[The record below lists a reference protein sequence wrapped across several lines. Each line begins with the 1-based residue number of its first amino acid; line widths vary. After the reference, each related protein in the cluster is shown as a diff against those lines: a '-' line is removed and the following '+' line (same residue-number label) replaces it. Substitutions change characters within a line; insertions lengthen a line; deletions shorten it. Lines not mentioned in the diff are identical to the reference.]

1 VGRQFKALQMAD
13 KKKQDR
19 LTIDIGDLREDIER
33 CRQDAAWE
41 ELSLAGKIRTLIKE
55 RIEQLLDAQAK
66 KSDE

>member
-1 VGRQFKALQMAD
+1 MAD

>member
-1 VGRQFKALQMAD
+1 MAD

-19 LTIDIGDLREDIER
+19 LTIDIGDLREDIEK

-55 RIEQLLDAQAK
+55 RIEQLLDNQAEK
-66 KSDE
+66 PEE